1 MSTIAVYIPRVPIF
15 VDKSQI
21 ENAFVDM
28 FDDIK
33 VNMDIHTKLD
43 RYATEYQMMFAHLT
57 TTEKTDMESFNT
69 FNTRLKDEEEVW
81 VYYYK
86 DYYFKARN
94 VKKNKNR
101 MMSKGEM
108 ENIKKNNKNK
118 TEETAAE
125 ETAEETAAEETA
137 AEETAE
143 KSDAPKDGWDA

>member
-1 MSTIAVYIPRVPIF
+1 MSTIVVYIPRVPIF
-15 VDKSQI
+15 VNKSQI

-33 VNMDIHTKLD
+33 VKMDIHIKQD
-43 RYATEYQMMFAHLT
+43 RHAIEYQMMFAHLT

-69 FNTRLKDEEEVW
+69 FITRLKDEEEVW

-108 ENIKKNNKNK
+108 DNIKKNIKNK
-118 TEETAAE
+118 SEESAEEAAE
-125 ETAEETAAEETA
+125 ETAEEAAEETA
-137 AEETAE
+137 K
-143 KSDAPKDGWDA
+143 KSEAPKDGWDA

>member
-86 DYYFKARN
+86 DYKSQQVLKFDMQQLFDRDDKAAYWMD
-94 VKKNKNR
+94 V
-101 MMSKGEM
+101 SKQRTSTG
-108 ENIKKNNKNK
+108 
-118 TEETAAE
+118 
-125 ETAEETAAEETA
+125 
-137 AEETAE
+137 
-143 KSDAPKDGWDA
+143 